1 MRRGARLGA
10 RLGAGVRVEETTVI
24 ASTGV
29 CSALMPPRP
38 FSNMTTVNDLSNHL
52 LRPPQRM
59 DCAHSSLV
67 AGAPLSKDTQKSAL
81 STSLVR
87 VRVRVGV
94 RVRVRGRGRV
104 RVRVRVRARSRAR
117 ARARARTRVRARAR
131 ATAARRSGRP

>member
-1 MRRGARLGA
+1 MRARLRLKVRVGVRGGARLGA
-10 RLGAGVRVEETTVI
+10 RLGAGDRVEETKTVI

-29 CSALMPPRP
+29 CSALRPPRP
-38 FSNMTTVNDLSNHL
+38 FSKMTTVNDLSNHL

-94 RVRVRGRGRV
+94 G
-104 RVRVRVRARSRAR
+104 VRVRVRA
-117 ARARARTRVRARAR
+117 
-131 ATAARRSGRP
+131 